1 LSAIYGYEIIDYF
14 KIDIEYSEWI
24 ALPDKIRTGMLSKV
38 RQLGMKFQ
46 LNSEASIEQYQKW
59 AQILRVIEKMGM
71 KRFHSE

>member
-1 LSAIYGYEIIDYF
+1 MSAIYGYEIIDYF